1 MSEEEEKLKSRPRHV
16 MRKDRPWLLALTL
29 ADLAC
34 GLALVSGGSCLVLVY
49 GARSPAVDTSERG
62 PTLVMDPLALAWPT
76 YVLPG
81 AFLAASGL
89 ALLAQALV
97 LAVALWPDCGCGG
110 RCRGGRCGGGRCRCV
125 FQRPRRELRDMAIDR
140 GVVYRGTEQRRRPH
154 SSPPSEASS
163 SDSAVVVVRT
173 IATQTDENQ
182 EEEKEE
188 EKTPPPPP
196 PPPVTRKKAKKKRG
210 RRMEDR
216 SDDDEEFNLFSE
228 SEGSDQED
236 GGFFRYLW

>member
-1 MSEEEEKLKSRPRHV
+1 

-34 GLALVSGGSCLVLVY
+34 GLSLVSGGSCLVLVH

-62 PTLVMDPLALAWPT
+62 PALVMDPLVLAWPT

-110 RCRGGRCGGGRCRCV
+110 RCGGGRCGGGRCCV

-154 SSPPSEASS
+154 SPSSSGSSSS
-163 SDSAVVVVRT
+163 SDSAMVVVVRT

-188 EKTPPPPP
+188 EKTPPPPA
-196 PPPVTRKKAKKKRG
+196 TRKKAKKKRG

-216 SDDDEEFNLFSE
+216 SEDDEEFALFSE

>member
-1 MSEEEEKLKSRPRHV
+1 MSEEEENLNSRPRHV

-62 PTLVMDPLALAWPT
+62 PALVMDPLALAWPT

-89 ALLAQALV
+89 ALLAQAWA
-97 LAVALWPDCGCGG
+97 LAVALWPDCGCG
-110 RCRGGRCGGGRCRCV
+110 RCGGRCGGGRCCV

-140 GVVYRGTEQRRRPH
+140 GVVYERAEQQRPH
-154 SSPPSEASS
+154 SLSPGSSSS

-173 IATQTDENQ
+173 IATQTDEKQ

-196 PPPVTRKKAKKKRG
+196 PPPPPATRKKAKKKRG

-216 SDDDEEFNLFSE
+216 SEDNEEFALFSE

>member
-1 MSEEEEKLKSRPRHV
+1 

-34 GLALVSGGSCLVLVY
+34 GLALVSGGSCLVLVH

-62 PTLVMDPLALAWPT
+62 PALVMDPLALAWPT

-154 SSPPSEASS
+154 SPSSSGSSSS
-163 SDSAVVVVRT
+163 SDSAEVVVVRT

-182 EEEKEE
+182 EEDKGK

-210 RRMEDR
+210 RRMEDL
-216 SDDDEEFNLFSE
+216 SDGDEEEFALFSE